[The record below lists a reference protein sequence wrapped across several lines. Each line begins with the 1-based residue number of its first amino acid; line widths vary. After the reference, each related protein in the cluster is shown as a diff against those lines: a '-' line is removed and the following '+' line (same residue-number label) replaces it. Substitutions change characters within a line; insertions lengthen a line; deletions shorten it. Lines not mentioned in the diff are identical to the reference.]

1 MIVALTRME
10 GVAVV
15 SSSWVQG
22 RAYLKVELWERGL
35 ALMVELER
43 K

>member
-15 SSSWVQG
+15 SSWVQG